1 MTDATPSFEQLLK
14 NLDQAMFADRH
25 RLRRQLHDLRKKAGD
40 APIDAERLAQWLE
53 RFQASVAKV
62 EARRRSVPVMRYDD
76 SLPIAAKRDEIKAAL
91 EKHQVLVIAGET
103 GSGKTTQLP
112 KICLEIGRGVHGLIG
127 HTQPRRLAARSVAT
141 RVAEEIGTPLGELV
155 GYQVRF
161 EDQSKDSSLIKLMT
175 DGILLAETQH
185 DRFLEKYDTIIVDE
199 AHERSLNIDFLLG
212 YLKTL
217 LPRRPDLK
225 VIITSATIDLERF
238 SQHFNGAPIVE
249 VSGRTYPV
257 ETWYRPLSA
266 EVDEDGNRVED
277 DLTVDQGILAALDE
291 IDAHEKSIGKRPGD
305 VLVFLPGEREIRD
318 AAEVLRKANLKFT
331 EVLPLY
337 ARLTPAEQQKIFQ
350 PRPGRKI
357 VLATNVAE
365 TSLTVPGIRY
375 VIDSGTARI
384 SRYSYRAKVQ
394 RLPIEAVSQASAN
407 QRKGRCGRVEP
418 GICIRLYSEE
428 DFLGRPEF
436 TDPEILRTNLAAVI
450 LQMLHLRLGQ
460 IEDFPFI
467 EPPDGKAISDGF
479 NLLQELSAVNREN
492 QLTPLGRQ
500 LARLPIDPRLGRML
514 LEAAKLGS
522 MAEVLIVASALSVQ
536 DVRERPADR
545 QQQADQAH
553 AQWKD
558 PDSDF
563 AALINLWRGFE
574 EQRQAL
580 GSNALRTWCRKNFL
594 NYLRLR
600 EWRDAHRQLT
610 LIVRELK
617 LDAQLRAERERKGA
631 EATARG
637 QDRSHKGTDT
647 PRGSGLDREEGGT
660 GAKDRGQDR
669 SNKGTDTPRG
679 SGLDHDEGSAGA
691 KDRGQDRSNKGT
703 SARGSGLDREE
714 RNAAA
719 EDRGQDHSHKGANTR
734 RGSGLDR
741 EEGPAGGKDRGQD
754 HSHKGTDTLC
764 GSGLDRE
771 EGSAETKADT
781 GQKDRAHAEGPV
793 RTTDK
798 RVNAKLVQQAEASEA
813 AVRAKSYAAVHKAIL
828 SGLLSQV
835 GHKTE
840 EGDFLG
846 ARQRRFWVHPSSV
859 IGRKKPNW
867 IMAAELVE
875 TTKLFARMVAKIEPD
890 WIEPLAKHLIK
901 TNHFEPHWEK
911 KRGQVVAFEQVT
923 LYGMIVVARRPVHFG
938 PIDPPAAR
946 ELFIRE
952 GLVRGEI
959 HSRAKALTANRELLE
974 LFDELEAKAR
984 RRDIIA
990 DEDTLFAYYDARLPQ
1005 DIYQTASFE
1014 TWYKR
1019 ESAKNPQ
1026 LLVMR
1031 DEDVLAR
1038 DASEVTAAQYPDHL
1052 RIGELQLPLEYH
1064 FEPNHPRDGV
1074 TLRVPAPLLPQLRA
1088 ERLAWLVP
1096 GLIEAK
1102 AVALVRNLPKAIR
1115 KNFVPVPDFVKAAL
1129 SKITFGEGAL
1139 PDALGRELLRM
1150 TGARVP
1156 DEAWAEAALGL
1167 ESHLKMNIEVVD
1179 ARGKFLG
1186 EGRDLA
1192 ELTARFS
1199 EASQAA
1205 LAPPQ
1210 QKAEQKP
1217 VEAKGF
1223 AQVAE
1228 KAQAKM
1234 AGLSM
1239 TVYPALVEE
1248 NAVVKEGRFPTQ
1260 AEADYQHRRALQR
1273 LLLQQL
1279 AEPAKYLRNKL
1290 PGLTELALLYR
1301 DMGKVDA
1308 LVEDILLASLDSC
1321 ILDGEAQLP
1330 RDGAAL
1336 ASLAERKRGDWA
1348 THAERLARLTLDILK
1363 LWHGLQKRFKGKID
1377 LAQAVALNDIKAQLG
1392 NLIYPGFVR
1401 ETPTEWLKEY
1411 PRYLKT
1417 IEQRFEKI
1425 GAQLQRDRVWSGEL
1439 AGYWEQYQARLNKHQ
1454 QEGKRDPELA
1464 LYRWMLE
1471 EYRVSLWAQQL
1482 GTKMAVS
1489 DKRLNK
1495 QWSQVEA

>member
-1 MTDATPSFEQLLK
+1 MTDSTPAFSTLLN
-14 NLDQAMFADRH
+14 NLDQALNADRH
-25 RLRRQLHDLRKKAGD
+25 RLRRQLHELQKKPDEAKF
-40 APIDAERLAQWLE
+40 AQWLE
-53 RFQASVAKV
+53 RFQASCAKV

-76 SLPIAAKRDEIKAAL
+76 ALPIAAKRDEIKAAL
-91 EKHQVLVIAGET
+91 EKHQVLVLAGET

-141 RVAEEIGTPLGELV
+141 RVAEEVGTPLGELV

-161 EDQSKDSSLIKLMT
+161 EDHSAEATLVKLMT

-238 SQHFNGAPIVE
+238 SQHFDDAPIVE

-257 ETWYRPLSA
+257 DVWYRPLAA
-266 EVDEDGNRVED
+266 ETDEDGNRVED
-277 DLTVDQGILAALDE
+277 DLTVDQGIVAALGE
-291 IDAHEKSIGKRPGD
+291 IEAHEKEVGKRPGD

-318 AAEVLRKANLKFT
+318 AAEVLRKANLRHT

-337 ARLTPAEQQKIFQ
+337 ARLTPAEQQKIFR
-350 PRPGRKI
+350 PMPGRKI

-394 RLPIEAVSQASAN
+394 RLPIEAIAQASAN

-514 LEAAKLGS
+514 LEAANLGS
-522 MAEVLIVASALSVQ
+522 LDEVLIVASALSVQ

-545 QQQADQAH
+545 QTQADQAH

-580 GSNALRTWCRKNFL
+580 GSNALRTWCRKHFL

-617 LDAQLRAERERKGA
+617 LGA
-631 EATARG
+631 EPRRSEPAREQG
-637 QDRSHKGTDT
+637 ASRKVREQARSYDRQDA
-647 PRGSGLDREEGGT
+647 DRRV
-660 GAKDRGQDR
+660 D
-669 SNKGTDTPRG
+669 N
-679 SGLDHDEGSAGA
+679 
-691 KDRGQDRSNKGT
+691 
-703 SARGSGLDREE
+703 
-714 RNAAA
+714 
-719 EDRGQDHSHKGANTR
+719 
-734 RGSGLDR
+734 
-741 EEGPAGGKDRGQD
+741 
-754 HSHKGTDTLC
+754 
-764 GSGLDRE
+764 
-771 EGSAETKADT
+771 
-781 GQKDRAHAEGPV
+781 AEGVSTRQAEADSQPAL
-793 RTTDK
+793 TTDK
-798 RVNAKLVQQAEASEA
+798 RVNAKLAQQAEATEA
-813 AVRAKSYAAVHKAIL
+813 AVRAKNYAAVHKAIL
-828 SGLLSQV
+828 AGLLSQI
-835 GHKTE
+835 GSKTE
-840 EGDFLG
+840 EGDYLG
-846 ARQRRFWVHPSSV
+846 ARQRRFWIHPSSV

-867 IMAAELVE
+867 VMAAELVE

-890 WIEPLAKHLIK
+890 WIEPLARHLIK
-901 TNHFEPHWEK
+901 TNHFEAHWEK

-923 LYGMIVVARRPVHFG
+923 LYGMIIVGRRPVHYG
-938 PIDPPAAR
+938 PIEPALSR
-946 ELFIRE
+946 ELLIRE
-952 GLVRGEI
+952 GLVRGDI
-959 HSRAKALTANRELLE
+959 NSRARALAANRALLE
-974 LFDELEAKAR
+974 RLDELEAKAR
-984 RRDIIA
+984 RRDILA
-990 DEDTLFAYYDARLPQ
+990 DEETLFAFYDARIPA
-1005 DIYQTASFE
+1005 DIYQTATFDS
-1014 TWYKR
+1014 WYKR
-1019 ESAKNPQ
+1019 EGAKDPQ
-1026 LLVMR
+1026 LLIMR
-1031 DEDVLAR
+1031 EEDVLAR
-1038 DASEVTAAQYPDHL
+1038 EAREVTAAQYPDTL
-1052 RIGELQLPLEYH
+1052 QLGELQLPLSYD
-1064 FEPNHPRDGV
+1064 FEPGSERDGV
-1074 TLRVPAPLLPQLRA
+1074 TLRVPAPLLPQLPA
-1088 ERLAWLVP
+1088 ERLDWLVP

-1102 AVALVRNLPKAIR
+1102 AVALVRGLPKAIR
-1115 KNFVPVPDFVKAAL
+1115 KNFVPVPDFVAAAL
-1129 SKITFGEGAL
+1129 SKITFGQGSLFEV
-1139 PDALGRELLRM
+1139 LGRELQRM
-1150 TGARVP
+1150 TGARIP
-1156 DEAWAEAALGL
+1156 DEAWPEAVAGL
-1167 ESHLKMNIEVVD
+1167 ERHLRMNIEVVD
-1179 ARGKFLG
+1179 ASGKYLG

-1192 ELTARFS
+1192 ALTARFA

-1205 LAPPQ
+1205 LAVPQ
-1210 QKAEQKP
+1210 KQQQADKP
-1217 VEAKGF
+1217 VEARAF
-1223 AQVAE
+1223 EAVPE
-1228 KAQAKM
+1228 KTQQKV
-1234 AGLSM
+1234 AGLAM

-1248 NAVVKEGRFPTQ
+1248 GGAVKEGRFSTQ
-1260 AEADYQHRRALQR
+1260 AEADWQHRRALQR

-1279 AEPAKYLRNKL
+1279 NEQAKFLRNKL
-1290 PGLTELALLYR
+1290 PGLTDLSLLYR
-1301 DMGKVDA
+1301 DMGKPDA
-1308 LVEDILLASLDSC
+1308 LVEDILLASLDEA
-1321 ILDGEAQLP
+1321 ILDGVTPLP

-1336 ASLAERKRGDWA
+1336 ASLAEQKRGGW
-1348 THAERLARLTLDILK
+1348 TEHAERLARRVLDILK
-1363 LWHGLQKRFKGKID
+1363 LRQTLQKRFKGKID
-1377 LAQAVALNDIKAQLG
+1377 LAQAVALNDIKAQLA

-1401 ETPTEWLKEY
+1401 DTPPEWLKEY
-1411 PRYLKT
+1411 PRYLKA
-1417 IEQRFEKI
+1417 IEQRLDKV
-1425 GAQLQRDRVWSGEL
+1425 GAQLQRDRVWTGEITGL
-1439 AGYWEQYQARLNKHQ
+1439 WERYQARLNKHH
-1454 QEGKRDPELA
+1454 QEGKRDPNLM

-1482 GTKMAVS
+1482 GTKMPVS

-1495 QWSQVEA
+1495 QWNEIEG

>member
-1 MTDATPSFEQLLK
+1 MTDASPAFDQLLK
-14 NLDQAMFADRH
+14 NLDQAMYADRH

-40 APIDAERLAQWLE
+40 TPIEDEHLAQWLE
-53 RFQASVAKV
+53 RLQASAAKV
-62 EARRRSVPVMRYDD
+62 EARRKSVPAMRYDD

-91 EKHQVLVIAGET
+91 RQHQVLVIAGET

-225 VIITSATIDLERF
+225 VIITSATIDLARF
-238 SQHFNGAPIVE
+238 SEHFNGAPIVE
-249 VSGRTYPV
+249 VSGRTFPV
-257 ETWYRPLSA
+257 ETWYRPLAA
-266 EVDEDGNRVED
+266 ETDEDGNRVED

-291 IDAHEKSIGKRPGD
+291 IDAHEKSIGTRPGD

-318 AAEVLRKANLKFT
+318 AAEVLRKASLRFT

-337 ARLTPAEQQKIFQ
+337 ARLTPADQQKIF
-350 PRPGRKI
+350 RPAAGRKI

-418 GICIRLYSEE
+418 GICIRLYGED
-428 DFLGRPEF
+428 DFLSRPEF

-514 LEAAKLGS
+514 LESAQLGS

-580 GSNALRTWCRKNFL
+580 GSNPLRTWCRKNFL

-610 LIVRELK
+610 LVVRELK
-617 LDAQLRAERERKGA
+617 LNDNVQNCRSQL
-631 EATARG
+631 
-637 QDRSHKGTDT
+637 
-647 PRGSGLDREEGGT
+647 
-660 GAKDRGQDR
+660 
-669 SNKGTDTPRG
+669 
-679 SGLDHDEGSAGA
+679 AGDQA
-691 KDRGQDRSNKGT
+691 I
-703 SARGSGLDREE
+703 
-714 RNAAA
+714 
-719 EDRGQDHSHKGANTR
+719 
-734 RGSGLDR
+734 
-741 EEGPAGGKDRGQD
+741 GGKDRQQA
-754 HSHKGTDTLC
+754 
-764 GSGLDRE
+764 GSYKDDGKAT
-771 EGSAETKADT
+771 SADQPALTK
-781 GQKDRAHAEGPV
+781 
-793 RTTDK
+793 DK
-798 RVNAKLVQQAEASEA
+798 KVNVKLAQQAEASEA
-813 AVRAKSYAAVHKAIL
+813 AQKAKGYAVVHKAIL
-828 SGLLSQV
+828 AGLLSQV

-890 WIEPLAKHLIK
+890 WIEPLAKHLTK

-938 PIDPPAAR
+938 PIDPSASR

-952 GLVRGEI
+952 GLVRGEML
-959 HSRAKALTANRELLE
+959 SRAKALTANRELLE

-990 DEDTLFAYYDARLPQ
+990 DEDTLFAYYDVRVPQ

-1014 TWYKR
+1014 SWYKR
-1019 ESAKNPQ
+1019 ESVKDPQ

-1052 RIGELQLPLEYH
+1052 RIGELQLSLEYH

-1088 ERLAWLVP
+1088 ERLDWLVP

-1129 SKITFGEGAL
+1129 SKITFAEGAL

-1150 TGARVP
+1150 TGARVS
-1156 DEAWAEAALGL
+1156 DDAWAEAAKGL
-1167 ESHLKMNIEVVD
+1167 DSHLKMNIEVVD

-1192 ELTARFS
+1192 ELTARFN

-1248 NAVVKEGRFPTQ
+1248 GGVVKEGRFPTQ

-1279 AEPAKYLRNKL
+1279 ADPAKYLRNKL

-1301 DMGKVDA
+1301 DMGKIDA

-1321 ILDGEAQLP
+1321 ILADEAQLP

-1336 ASLAERKRGDWA
+1336 ASLAERKRGEWA
-1348 THAERLARLTLDILK
+1348 SHAERLARLTLDILK

-1401 ETPTEWLKEY
+1401 ETPAEWLREF
-1411 PRYLKT
+1411 PRYLKAV
-1417 IEQRFEKI
+1417 EQRFDKI

-1439 AGYWEQYQARLNKHQ
+1439 AGYWEQFQARLKKHQ
-1454 QEGKRDPELA
+1454 QEGKRDPELV

-1471 EYRVSLWAQQL
+1471 EYRVSLFAQQL
-1482 GTKMAVS
+1482 GTKTAVS

-1495 QWSQVEA
+1495 QWSQAEV

>member
-1 MTDATPSFEQLLK
+1 
-14 NLDQAMFADRH
+14 
-25 RLRRQLHDLRKKAGD
+25 
-40 APIDAERLAQWLE
+40 
-53 RFQASVAKV
+53 
-62 EARRRSVPVMRYDD
+62 
-76 SLPIAAKRDEIKAAL
+76 
-91 EKHQVLVIAGET
+91 
-103 GSGKTTQLP
+103 
-112 KICLEIGRGVHGLIG
+112 
-127 HTQPRRLAARSVAT
+127 
-141 RVAEEIGTPLGELV
+141 
-155 GYQVRF
+155 
-161 EDQSKDSSLIKLMT
+161 LIKLMT

-185 DRFLEKYDTIIVDE
+185 DRFLERYDTIIVDE

-212 YLKTL
+212 FLKTL

-225 VIITSATIDLERF
+225 VIITSATIDLQRF
-238 SQHFNGAPIVE
+238 SEHFDGAPIVE

-257 ETWYRPLSA
+257 ETWYRPLAA
-266 EVDEDGNRVED
+266 EIDEDGNRVED

-291 IDAHEKSIGKRPGD
+291 IAAHEQSVGKRPGD

-318 AAEVLRKANLKFT
+318 AAEVLRKAYLKFT

-450 LQMLHLRLGQ
+450 LQMLHLRLGDIQ
-460 IEDFPFI
+460 DFPFI

-514 LEAAKLGS
+514 LEAAQQGS
-522 MAEVLIVASALSVQ
+522 LAEVLIVASALSVQ

-545 QQQADQAH
+545 QQAADQAH

-563 AALINLWRGFE
+563 AALINIWRGFE
-574 EQRQAL
+574 EKRQEL
-580 GSNALRTWCRKNFL
+580 GSNPLRSWCRKNFL

-610 LIVRELK
+610 LIARELK
-617 LDAQLRAERERKGA
+617 L
-631 EATARG
+631 
-637 QDRSHKGTDT
+637 
-647 PRGSGLDREEGGT
+647 GSG
-660 GAKDRGQDR
+660 R
-669 SNKGTDTPRG
+669 SVDG
-679 SGLDHDEGSAGA
+679 SGQPPRADKARRVEDGEASSTRPAGA
-691 KDRGQDRSNKGT
+691 SAQPVPTKD
-703 SARGSGLDREE
+703 
-714 RNAAA
+714 
-719 EDRGQDHSHKGANTR
+719 
-734 RGSGLDR
+734 
-741 EEGPAGGKDRGQD
+741 
-754 HSHKGTDTLC
+754 
-764 GSGLDRE
+764 
-771 EGSAETKADT
+771 TK
-781 GQKDRAHAEGPV
+781 
-793 RTTDK
+793 
-798 RVNAKLVQQAEASEA
+798 VNVILRQQAEASEA
-813 AVRAKSYAAVHKAIL
+813 AQKAKGYAAVHKAIL
-828 SGLLSQV
+828 AGLLSQI
-835 GHKTE
+835 GNKTE

-867 IMAAELVE
+867 LMAAELVE

-890 WIEPLAKHLIK
+890 WIEPLAGHLIK
-901 TNHFEPHWEK
+901 KNHFEPHWEK
-911 KRGQVVAFEQVT
+911 KRGQVVAYEQVT
-923 LYGMIVVARRPVHFG
+923 LYGMIVVGRRPVHYG

-952 GLVRGEI
+952 GLVRGEM
-959 HSRAKALTANRELLE
+959 HSRARALSANRELLE
-974 LFDELEAKAR
+974 RLDELEAKAR
-984 RRDIIA
+984 RRDILA
-990 DEDTLFAYYDARLPQ
+990 DEETLFDYYDARLPT

-1014 TWYKR
+1014 NWYKR
-1019 ESAKNPQ
+1019 ESAKDSQ
-1026 LLVMR
+1026 LLIMR
-1031 DEDVLAR
+1031 EEDVLAR
-1038 DASEVTAAQYPDHL
+1038 EASEVTAAQYPDYL

-1074 TLRVPAPLLPQLRA
+1074 TLRVPAPLLPQLRS
-1088 ERLAWLVP
+1088 ERLDWLVP
-1096 GLIEAK
+1096 GLLQTK
-1102 AVALVRNLPKAIR
+1102 AVALVRNLPKALR
-1115 KNFVPVPDFVKAAL
+1115 KNFVPVPDFVGAAL
-1129 SKITFGEGAL
+1129 AKISFGEGSL
-1139 PDALGRELLRM
+1139 PEALGRELLRM
-1150 TGARVP
+1150 TGARVS
-1156 DEAWAEAALGL
+1156 DEAWAEAAAGL
-1167 ESHLKMNIEVVD
+1167 ENHLKMNIEVVD

-1192 ELTARFS
+1192 ELTARFA

-1210 QKAEQKP
+1210 QKAEQQP

-1223 AQVAE
+1223 AQIAE

-1248 NAVVKEGRFPTQ
+1248 GGVVKEGRFPTQ
-1260 AEADYQHRRALQR
+1260 AEADWQHRRALQR

-1279 AEPAKYLRNKL
+1279 AEPARYLRNKL
-1290 PGLTELALLYR
+1290 PGLTELGLLYR
-1301 DMGKVDA
+1301 DMGKVDG
-1308 LVEDILLASLDSC
+1308 LVEDILLASLGSC

-1348 THAERLARLTLDILK
+1348 AHAERLARLTLEILK
-1363 LWHGLQKRFKGKID
+1363 HWHGLQKRFKGKID

-1392 NLIYPGFVR
+1392 NLVYPGFVR
-1401 ETPTEWLKEY
+1401 ETPAEWLKEY
-1411 PRYLKT
+1411 PRYLKA

-1439 AGYWEQYQARLNKHQ
+1439 AGYWEQYQTRLKKHL
-1454 QEGKRDPELA
+1454 QEGKRDAELA

-1482 GTKMAVS
+1482 GTRMAVS

-1495 QWSQVEA
+1495 QWSQVEP

>member
-1 MTDATPSFEQLLK
+1 MTDVTPAFDTLHK
-14 NLDQAMFADRH
+14 NLVQAFSADQH
-25 RLRRQLHDLRKKAGD
+25 RLRRQLHELRKKPD
-40 APIDAERLAQWLE
+40 ESKLAQWLE

-62 EARRRSVPVMRYDD
+62 ETRRQSVPVIRYDD
-76 SLPIAAKRDEIKAAL
+76 ALPIAAKRDEIKAAL

-141 RVAEEIGTPLGELV
+141 RVAEEIGAPLGELV

-161 EDQSKDSSLIKLMT
+161 EDQSTERTLIKLMT

-212 YLKTL
+212 FLKTL

-238 SQHFNGAPIVE
+238 SKHFTDAPIIE

-257 ETWYRPLSA
+257 ETWYRPLAA
-266 EVDEDGNRVED
+266 ETDEDGNRVED

-291 IDAHEKSIGKRPGD
+291 IETHEKTVGKRPGD
-305 VLVFLPGEREIRD
+305 VLVFLPGEREIRE
-318 AAEVLRKANLKFT
+318 AAEMLRKANLRFT

-337 ARLTPAEQQKIFQ
+337 ARLTPGEQQKIFK
-350 PRPGRKI
+350 PAAGRKI

-428 DFLGRPEF
+428 DFLSRPEF

-450 LQMLHLRLGQ
+450 LQMLHLRLGDIQ
-460 IEDFPFI
+460 DFPFI

-500 LARLPIDPRLGRML
+500 LARLPIDPRLGRMM
-514 LEAAKLGS
+514 LEAAQQGS
-522 MAEVLIVASALSVQ
+522 LAEVLIVASALSVQ

-563 AALINLWRGFE
+563 AVLINLWRGFE
-574 EQRQAL
+574 EKRQEL
-580 GSNALRTWCRKNFL
+580 GSNPLRSWCRKNFL

-610 LIVRELK
+610 LIARELK
-617 LDAQLRAERERKGA
+617 LGAGKAVDGSGHPPYAKSGSRRVENAEGFSTRPA
-631 EATARG
+631 EAVPT
-637 QDRSHKGTDT
+637 TDT
-647 PRGSGLDREEGGT
+647 
-660 GAKDRGQDR
+660 K
-669 SNKGTDTPRG
+669 
-679 SGLDHDEGSAGA
+679 
-691 KDRGQDRSNKGT
+691 
-703 SARGSGLDREE
+703 
-714 RNAAA
+714 
-719 EDRGQDHSHKGANTR
+719 
-734 RGSGLDR
+734 
-741 EEGPAGGKDRGQD
+741 
-754 HSHKGTDTLC
+754 
-764 GSGLDRE
+764 
-771 EGSAETKADT
+771 
-781 GQKDRAHAEGPV
+781 
-793 RTTDK
+793 
-798 RVNAKLVQQAEASEA
+798 VNAIVRQQAEASEA
-813 AVRAKSYAAVHKAIL
+813 AQKAKGYAAVHKAIL
-828 SGLLSQV
+828 AGLLSQI

-859 IGRKKPNW
+859 IGRKKPSW

-890 WIEPLAKHLIK
+890 WIEPLAGHLIK
-901 TNHFEPHWEK
+901 KNHFEPHWEK
-911 KRGQVVAFEQVT
+911 KRGQVVAYEQVT
-923 LYGMIVVARRPVHFG
+923 LYGLIVVGKRPVHYG
-938 PIDPPAAR
+938 PVDPLAAR

-959 HSRAKALTANRELLE
+959 NSRARALSANRQLLE
-974 LFDELEAKAR
+974 RMDELEAKAR
-984 RRDIIA
+984 RRDILA
-990 DEDTLFAYYDARLPQ
+990 DEETLYAYYEARLPT

-1014 TWYKR
+1014 NWYKR
-1019 ESAKNPQ
+1019 ESQKNPQ

-1031 DEDVLAR
+1031 EEDVLAR
-1038 DASEVTAAQYPDHL
+1038 DAREVTAAQYPDTL
-1052 RIGELQLPLEYH
+1052 RIGELQLPLDYH

-1088 ERLAWLVP
+1088 ERLDWLVP

-1115 KNFVPVPDFVKAAL
+1115 KNFVPVPDFVGAAL
-1129 SKITFGEGAL
+1129 GKIAFGDGAL
-1139 PDALGRELLRM
+1139 PEALGRELLRM

-1156 DEAWAEAALGL
+1156 DEAWAEAAAGL
-1167 ESHLKMNIEVVD
+1167 DSHLKMNIEVVD

-1192 ELTARFS
+1192 ELTARFN

-1248 NAVVKEGRFPTQ
+1248 GGVVKEGRFPTQ
-1260 AEADYQHRRALQR
+1260 AEAEYQHRRALQR

-1279 AEPAKYLRNKL
+1279 AEPAKYLRSKL
-1290 PGLTELALLYR
+1290 PGLTELGLLYR

-1321 ILDGEAQLP
+1321 ILDGETTLP

-1336 ASLAERKRGDWA
+1336 ASLAEKRRGDW
-1348 THAERLARLTLDILK
+1348 TGHAERLARLVLDILK
-1363 LWHGLQKRFKGKID
+1363 HWHGLQKRFKGRID
-1377 LAQAVALNDIKAQLG
+1377 LAQAVALNDIKAQLA
-1392 NLIYPGFVR
+1392 NLVYPGFVR
-1401 ETPTEWLKEY
+1401 ETPAQWLREY
-1411 PRYLKT
+1411 PRYLKA

-1439 AGYWEQYQARLNKHQ
+1439 VGYWEQYQARLKKHQ
-1454 QEGKRDPELA
+1454 QEGKRDPELIQ
-1464 LYRWMLE
+1464 YRWMLE

-1482 GTKMAVS
+1482 GTKMPVS

-1495 QWSQVEA
+1495 QWSQVEP

>member
-1 MTDATPSFEQLLK
+1 MTDATPAIDTLLK
-14 NLDQAMFADRH
+14 NLDQALFADRH
-25 RLRRQLHDLRKKAGD
+25 RLRRQLHELRKQPDEAK
-40 APIDAERLAQWLE
+40 LAQWLE

-62 EARRRSVPVMRYDD
+62 EARRQSVPRIRYDD

-185 DRFLEKYDTIIVDE
+185 DRFLERYDTIIVDE

-212 YLKTL
+212 FLKTL

-225 VIITSATIDLERF
+225 VIITSATIDLQRF
-238 SQHFNGAPIVE
+238 SEHFDGAPIVE

-257 ETWYRPLSA
+257 DTWYRPLAA
-266 EVDEDGNRVED
+266 ETDEDGNRVED

-291 IDAHEKSIGKRPGD
+291 IEAHEKSIGKRPGD

-428 DFLGRPEF
+428 DFLSRPEF

-450 LQMLHLRLGQ
+450 LQMLHLRLGDIQ
-460 IEDFPFI
+460 DFPFI

-492 QLTPLGRQ
+492 LLTPLGRQ

-514 LEAAKLGS
+514 LEGAVQGS
-522 MAEVLIVASALSVQ
+522 LAEVLIVASALSVQ

-545 QQQADQAH
+545 QQAADQAH

-574 EQRQAL
+574 EKRQEL
-580 GSNALRTWCRKNFL
+580 GSGALRTWCRKNFL

-610 LIVRELK
+610 LIARELK
-617 LDAQLRAERERKGA
+617 LGA
-631 EATARG
+631 GRSVDDSG
-637 QDRSHKGTDT
+637 Q
-647 PRGSGLDREEGGT
+647 P
-660 GAKDRGQDR
+660 
-669 SNKGTDTPRG
+669 
-679 SGLDHDEGSAGA
+679 
-691 KDRGQDRSNKGT
+691 
-703 SARGSGLDREE
+703 
-714 RNAAA
+714 
-719 EDRGQDHSHKGANTR
+719 
-734 RGSGLDR
+734 
-741 EEGPAGGKDRGQD
+741 
-754 HSHKGTDTLC
+754 
-764 GSGLDRE
+764 
-771 EGSAETKADT
+771 
-781 GQKDRAHAEGPV
+781 AHADKVRRVEDGKASSTRPSRADSQPV
-793 RTTDK
+793 PTKDTK
-798 RVNAKLVQQAEASEA
+798 VNVILRQQAEASEA
-813 AVRAKSYAAVHKAIL
+813 AQKAKGYAAVHKAIL
-828 SGLLSQV
+828 SGLLSQI
-835 GHKTE
+835 GNKTE

-867 IMAAELVE
+867 LMAAELVE
-875 TTKLFARMVAKIEPD
+875 TTKLFARMVARIEPD
-890 WIEPLAKHLIK
+890 WIEPLASHLIK
-901 TNHFEPHWEK
+901 KNHFEPHWEK
-911 KRGQVVAFEQVT
+911 KRGQVVAYEQVT
-923 LYGMIVVARRPVHFG
+923 LFGMIVVGRRPVHYG

-952 GLVRGEI
+952 GLVRGEM

-990 DEDTLFAYYDARLPQ
+990 DEDTLFAYYDARLPA

-1014 TWYKR
+1014 NWYKR
-1019 ESAKNPQ
+1019 ESAKNAQ

-1038 DASEVTAAQYPDHL
+1038 DASEITAAQYPDHL

-1074 TLRVPAPLLPQLRA
+1074 TLRVPAPLLPQLRN
-1088 ERLAWLVP
+1088 ERLDWLVP
-1096 GLIEAK
+1096 GLLQTK
-1102 AVALVRNLPKAIR
+1102 AVALVRNLPKALR
-1115 KNFVPVPDFVKAAL
+1115 KNFVPVPDFVGAAL
-1129 SKITFGEGAL
+1129 AKISFGEGSL
-1139 PDALGRELLRM
+1139 PEALGRELLRM
-1150 TGARVP
+1150 TGARVS
-1156 DEAWAEAALGL
+1156 DDAWAEAAAGL
-1167 ESHLKMNIEVVD
+1167 ENHLKMNIEVVD

-1192 ELTARFS
+1192 ELTARFA

-1248 NAVVKEGRFPTQ
+1248 AGVVKEGRFPTQ
-1260 AEADYQHRRALQR
+1260 AEAEWQHRRALQR

-1290 PGLTELALLYR
+1290 PGLTELGLLYR
-1301 DMGKVDA
+1301 DMGKIDG

-1336 ASLAERKRGDWA
+1336 ASLAERKRGDWTA
-1348 THAERLARLTLDILK
+1348 HAERLARLTLEILK
-1363 LWHGLQKRFKGKID
+1363 HWHGLQKRFKGKID

-1392 NLIYPGFVR
+1392 NLVYPGFVR
-1401 ETPTEWLKEY
+1401 ETPAEWLKEY
-1411 PRYLKT
+1411 PRYLKA

-1425 GAQLQRDRVWSGEL
+1425 GSQLQRDRVWSGEL
-1439 AGYWEQYQARLNKHQ
+1439 AGYWEQYQVRLKKHL
-1454 QEGKRDPELA
+1454 QEGKRDAELA

-1482 GTKMAVS
+1482 GTRMAVS

-1495 QWSQVEA
+1495 QWSQVEP